1 MSVVADKGW
10 ICKQELQCKHLK
22 FYMLAFDNITTK
34 KIKQYKL
41 LNATLLT
48 QLKKEGK
55 LQFSSGPIINNSQ
68 EAK

>member
-1 MSVVADKGW
+1 
-10 ICKQELQCKHLK
+10 
-22 FYMLAFDNITTK
+22 MLAFDNITTK

-48 QLKKEGK
+48 QLKKAGK